1 MRIERKTAGNV
12 TILTCAGTID
22 ADGVRALGEKA
33 DAVVQTGCRR
43 LVFSLGDVKF
53 FDSTV
58 LDRLTT
64 AARRL
69 KEVQGKAVISGSFG
83 TLRMLRSLG
92 LAKRVRIFPHDR
104 AALAYFGEEGGD
116 VTGSG
121 SRLEPPRPSDSA
133 GSWPEEHPRPR
144 P

>member
-1 MRIERKTAGNV
+1 VRIERKTSGNV
-12 TILTCAGTID
+12 TILTCAGAID

-58 LDRLTT
+58 LDRLTL

-69 KEVQGKAVISGSFG
+69 REVEGKAVISASSG
-83 TLRMLRSLG
+83 TLRLLRSLG
-92 LAKRVRIFPHDR
+92 LAKRVRVFLHDR

-121 SRLEPPRPSDSA
+121 ARLAPPRPSDSA
-133 GSWPEEHPRPR
+133 GAWPEQHPRPR